1 MEIIIV
7 VEKDWMDKMNLEKIQ
22 EDIQREINFVKSCLE
37 DLNEYGDGHH
47 NAIYDLL
54 HRQTILKNYS
64 VIASDFES
72 LIRKTQEVIK
82 RREGLSYE
90 LDKKSFPRLDEIVE
104 KIGGYDTVW
113 VMTAM
118 NENLVNR
125 DELQEFMQRRK
136 VIQDNEYGEKF
147 LEIGSEIKSIH
158 EDYIKLLETCVEN

>member
-1 MEIIIV
+1 MT
-7 VEKDWMDKMNLEKIQ
+7 NLPNE
-22 EDIQREINFVKSCLE
+22 EIQREINFIHCHL
-37 DLNEYGDGHH
+37 DGLTEYGDGHY
-47 NAIYDLL
+47 NAIYKLL
-54 HRQTILKNYS
+54 YEKTVLRNYPKIKAEFEALVDKTKMIL
-64 VIASDFES
+64 E
-72 LIRKTQEVIK
+72 K
-82 RREGLSYE
+82 REELSYE

-113 VMTAM
+113 VMDAM
-118 NENLVNR
+118 NKGLVNR

>member
-1 MEIIIV
+1 
-7 VEKDWMDKMNLEKIQ
+7 MDKFYEEIQ
-22 EDIQREINFVKSCLE
+22 IEINFVRNCLE
-37 DLNEYGDGHH
+37 DLNKYGDGHY
-47 NAIYDLL
+47 NAIAKLL
-54 HRQTILKNYS
+54 LGDTVLKNYPAIS
-64 VIASDFES
+64 SDFES
-72 LIRKTQEVIK
+72 LVKRTQEAIKIRK
-82 RREGLSYE
+82 GLSYE
-90 LDKKSFPRLDEIVE
+90 LDRKSFPRLDEIVE

-113 VMTAM
+113 VMDAM